1 MTMDALFAPCDRYE
15 IDPDLA
21 PLRESMPASCVYCIH
36 QYQPGHVC
44 RVFQKR
50 LLRAAGLERGE
61 GEAQRLV
68 QQACARSM
76 ER

>member
-1 MTMDALFAPCDRYE
+1 VAYIFEPCDQFKR
-15 IDPDLA
+15 DPELPQTNDRLE
-21 PLRESMPASCVYCIH
+21 RSCVYCIH